1 MSDTPLDMLPL
12 GNDGSSP
19 QAPPAG
25 RNETPSDNSSPSG
38 SNSPES
44 PPAPDSSNP
53 STDSPPPDSN
63 DTPPLDPN
71 NTPPPDPNNTPS
83 DSGNSSPPPDTN
95 TPSSPSDSSPT
106 PPSPESDSSPPSVTN
121 NDSPPPPPPSGSNNT
136 PSEPPPPPSGSNNTP
151 SEPPPPPSGSN
162 NTPSESSPAPK
173 SSNDSPSKSDNQ
185 NSPNTDNQPPPQSPP
200 SRDGAQS
207 NRSSSHVPELSGP
220 STQSSR
226 TSSTQLDSASSSK
239 SDGTINVGTVAGAT
253 VAGVLIIA
261 FIALFFVIARRRKRR
276 PLDYYDPYRPQPPNY
291 SGNSDGYYYGGPP
304 SQPHSQQHSVG
315 MPGGHSQEY
324 YSGGRPPAYPNS
336 GPINSYG
343 SYKGP
348 DSGTL
353 GGAQSSF
360 TYDELM
366 SITEGFSRQNI
377 IGEGGFGAVYKGHL
391 PDGRIVAV
399 KQLKAGS
406 GQGEREFRAEVD
418 IISRVH
424 HRHLVS
430 LVGYCIADA
439 QRLLV
444 YEFVPNNTLEHH
456 IHTPGLPVLDWSKR
470 VRIAIGA
477 ARGLAYLHE
486 DCHPKIIH
494 RDIKSANILLDDV
507 YEAQVADFGLAKL
520 SNDISTHVSTR
531 VMGTFGYMA
540 PEYASSGKLTDRSDV
555 FSFGVVLL
563 ELVTGRR
570 PVEASQDESLV
581 EWARPLIA
589 SAIET
594 GDFSEFADPRLEKR
608 YVESEMFRMA
618 ETAAACVRHSA
629 NKRPRMV
636 QVLRALD
643 TDGDMPDINNG
654 VKVGQSTI
662 FEANSDLQKFRM
674 LALGGDDTADYS
686 MYSGS
691 MNSRAEILPPK
702 PPPGWSGESETR
714 AINPRK
720 W

>member
-1 MSDTPLDMLPL
+1 MSDTAQPLDVLPL

-19 QAPPAG
+19 QAP
-25 RNETPSDNSSPSG
+25 PSDNSSPSG

-44 PPAPDSSNP
+44 PPSPHSSNP
-53 STDSPPPDSN
+53 SSDSPPPDSK
-63 DTPPLDPN
+63 
-71 NTPPPDPNNTPS
+71 NTPS
-83 DSGNSSPPPDTN
+83 DSGNSSPSPDTN
-95 TPSSPSDSSPT
+95 TPSDSSP
-106 PPSPESDSSPPSVTN
+106 PPPPPPPPPPESDSSPPPDSN
-121 NDSPPPPPPSGSNNT
+121 SGNSPPPPPPSNDND
-136 PSEPPPPPSGSNNTP
+136 
-151 SEPPPPPSGSN
+151 
-162 NTPSESSPAPK
+162 TPSESSPAPK
-173 SSNDSPSKSDNQ
+173 SSNDSPSKSDNGSKSSPPSSDNQ
-185 NSPNTDNQPPPQSPP
+185 NSPHTDNQSPPERQDSSP

-207 NRSSSHVPELSGP
+207 NHSLSHVPELSGP
-220 STQSSR
+220 PTHSSR
-226 TSSTQLDSASSSK
+226 TSSTPLDSASSSR
-239 SDGTINVGTVAGAT
+239 SSSSPGGTINVGTVAGAT
-253 VAGVLIIA
+253 IAGVLVIA
-261 FIALFFVIARRRKRR
+261 FIALFFVIARKRKRR

-291 SGNSDGYYYGGPP
+291 SGNSDGYYYGGAP
-304 SQPHSQQHSVG
+304 SQQHSQQHSIG

-336 GPINSYG
+336 GPMNSY
-343 SYKGP
+343 SCYKGP

-366 SITEGFSRQNI
+366 GITEGFSRQNI
-377 IGEGGFGAVYKGHL
+377 IGEGGFGAVYKGQL

-430 LVGYCIADA
+430 LVGYCIADV

-507 YEAQVADFGLAKL
+507 YEAQASIYYGLPILHFFVADFGLAKL
-520 SNDISTHVSTR
+520 SNDITTHVSTR

-594 GDFSEFADPRLEKR
+594 GDFSELADPTLEKR

-629 NKRPRMV
+629 TKRPRMV

>member
-1 MSDTPLDMLPL
+1 MSDN
-12 GNDGSSP
+12 GGSSP
-19 QAPPAG
+19 P
-25 RNETPSDNSSPSG
+25 TD
-38 SNSPES
+38 S
-44 PPAPDSSNP
+44 PPSQDSSNP
-53 STDSPPPDSN
+53 PPSDSKK
-63 DTPPLDPN
+63 
-71 NTPPPDPNNTPS
+71 TPS
-83 DSGNSSPPPDTN
+83 DSGK
-95 TPSSPSDSSPT
+95 SSPSPDTSPDSDNS
-106 PPSPESDSSPPSVTN
+106 
-121 NDSPPPPPPSGSNNT
+121 SPPPPPPKSDSSPPPDSDGGNPPPSDDNNDST
-136 PSEPPPPPSGSNNTP
+136 PSPPPPSDNNKTP
-151 SEPPPPPSGSN
+151 SD
-162 NTPSESSPAPK
+162 SSPAPK
-173 SSNDSPSKSDNQ
+173 SSNDSPRKSDKGGKS
-185 NSPNTDNQPPPQSPP
+185 SPPSSDNHNDSPDNDNHQPPPRTQDPPP
-200 SRDGAQS
+200 SRDGTQS
-207 NRSSSHVPELSGP
+207 NHSSNHAPELSGP
-220 STQSSR
+220 STHSSR
-226 TSSTQLDSASSSK
+226 TSSTEID
-239 SDGTINVGTVAGAT
+239 TGTVVGVT
-253 VAGVLIIA
+253 VAGVLIFA
-261 FIALFFVIARRRKRR
+261 LIALCFAITRKKKKR
-276 PLDYYDPYRPQPPNY
+276 PLDYDPYGGAQPPNY
-291 SGNSDGYYYGGPP
+291 SGNSDGYYHR
-304 SQPHSQQHSVG
+304 PHSQQHLIAG
-315 MPGGHSQEY
+315 MPGGYSQEYYSGGRPGGHSQEY
-324 YSGGRPPAYPNS
+324 YSGGRPSAYPNS

-353 GGAQSSF
+353 MSGAQSAF
-360 TYDELM
+360 TYDDLM
-366 SITEGFSRQNI
+366 GITEGFARKNV
-377 IGEGGFGAVYKGHL
+377 IGEGGFGAVYKGYL
-391 PDGRIVAV
+391 PDGRTVAV

-470 VRIAIGA
+470 VKIAIGS

-494 RDIKSANILLDDV
+494 RDIKSANILLDNDF
-507 YEAQVADFGLAKL
+507 EAQVADFGLAKL
-520 SNDISTHVSTR
+520 SNDITTHVSTR

-570 PVEASQDESLV
+570 PIDPSLQDESLV

-594 GDFSEFADPRLEKR
+594 GDFSELVDSRLENR
-608 YVESEMFRMA
+608 YVESEMFKMA

-629 NKRPRMV
+629 TKRPRMV

-674 LALGGDDTADYS
+674 LALGGNDSADYS
-686 MYSGS
+686 TYSGS
-691 MNSRAEILPPK
+691 VNSRANILPPK
-702 PPPGWSGESETR
+702 PPPGWSGE
-714 AINPRK
+714 
-720 W
+720 

>member
-1 MSDTPLDMLPL
+1 MSDN
-12 GNDGSSP
+12 GGSSD
-19 QAPPAG
+19 G
-25 RNETPSDNSSPSG
+25 NETPSGKSSDSSPSG
-38 SNSPES
+38 SDTPES
-44 PPAPDSSNP
+44 PPSPDSSNP
-53 STDSPPPDSN
+53 SPDSPPSDSK
-63 DTPPLDPN
+63 
-71 NTPPPDPNNTPS
+71 NTPS
-83 DSGNSSPPPDTN
+83 DSGKSSPSPETPPDSDNSSPPP
-95 TPSSPSDSSPT
+95 
-106 PPSPESDSSPPSVTN
+106 PPPESDSSPPPDSNGGDPPPSDSN
-121 NDSPPPPPPSGSNNT
+121 NDSAPSKPSPPPPSDNNNT
-136 PSEPPPPPSGSNNTP
+136 PSD
-151 SEPPPPPSGSN
+151 
-162 NTPSESSPAPK
+162 SSPAPK
-173 SSNDSPSKSDNQ
+173 SSNDSPPKSDKGSKSSPPSDNNN
-185 NSPNTDNQPPPQSPP
+185 NSPDNDNHNSPPRTQDSPP
-200 SRDGAQS
+200 SRDGTQS
-207 NRSSSHVPELSGP
+207 NHSSSHVPELSGP
-220 STQSSR
+220 STHSSR
-226 TSSTQLDSASSSK
+226 TPSTQIDI
-239 SDGTINVGTVAGAT
+239 GVVVGVT
-253 VAGVLIIA
+253 VAGVLIFA
-261 FIALFFVIARRRKRR
+261 LIALCFAITRKKKKR
-276 PLDYYDPYRPQPPNY
+276 PLEYDPYGAPPPNY
-291 SGNSDGYYYGGPP
+291 SGNSGYYNG
-304 SQPHSQQHSVG
+304 PHSQQHLIAG
-315 MPGGHSQEY
+315 MPGGYSQEY
-324 YSGGRPPAYPNS
+324 YSGGRPGGHSQEYHSGGRPSAYPNS

-353 GGAQSSF
+353 MSGAQSSF
-360 TYDELM
+360 TYDDLM
-366 SITEGFSRQNI
+366 GITEGFSRKNV
-377 IGEGGFGAVYKGHL
+377 IGEGGFGAVYKGYL
-391 PDGRIVAV
+391 PDGRTVAV

-456 IHTPGLPVLDWSKR
+456 IHNKGLLLDWSKR
-470 VRIAIGA
+470 VKIAIGS

-494 RDIKSANILLDDV
+494 RDIKSANILLDNDF
-507 YEAQVADFGLAKL
+507 EAQVADFGLAKL
-520 SNDISTHVSTR
+520 SNDITTHVSTR

-570 PVEASQDESLV
+570 PIDPSLQDESLV

-594 GDFSEFADPRLEKR
+594 GDFSELVDSRLENR
-608 YVESEMFRMA
+608 YVESEMFKMA

-629 NKRPRMV
+629 TKRPRMV

-662 FEANSDLQKFRM
+662 FEANSDLQKFRL
-674 LALGGDDTADYS
+674 LALGGNDSADYS
-686 MYSGS
+686 TYSGS
-691 MNSRAEILPPK
+691 VNSRANILPPK
-702 PPPGWSGESETR
+702 PPPGWSG
-714 AINPRK
+714 
-720 W
+720 

>member
-1 MSDTPLDMLPL
+1 MADTAQPLDNVLPL

-19 QAPPAG
+19 EAPPSDG
-25 RNETPSDNSSPSG
+25 NQTPSDNSSPSG

-44 PPAPDSSNP
+44 PPSPDSGNP
-53 STDSPPPDSN
+53 SQDSPPPDSSS
-63 DTPPLDPN
+63 
-71 NTPPPDPNNTPS
+71 NTPPS
-83 DSGNSSPPPDTN
+83 DSGSSSPSPDTSTPSPPSDSSSSPPAPPPPEADSSPPPDSKGGDS
-95 TPSSPSDSSPT
+95 PPSDST
-106 PPSPESDSSPPSVTN
+106 GDGSS
-121 NDSPPPPPPSGSNNT
+121 T
-136 PSEPPPPPSGSNNTP
+136 PSEPPPPPPSEDKNTP
-151 SEPPPPPSGSN
+151 SD
-162 NTPSESSPAPK
+162 SSPAPK
-173 SSNDSPSKSDNQ
+173 SSKDSPPKSEDGNKSSPPSSDSQ
-185 NSPNTDNQPPPQSPP
+185 NSPNTPSPP
-200 SRDGAQS
+200 RDSTQS
-207 NRSSSHVPELSGP
+207 NKSSTHVPELSGP
-220 STQSSR
+220 STHSGR
-226 TSSTQLDSASSSK
+226 TSTTPIGDSASSSR
-239 SDGTINVGTVAGAT
+239 SSSGTIDTATVAGVT

-261 FIALFFVIARRRKRR
+261 FIALFFVIARKRKRR

-291 SGNSDGYYYGGPP
+291 SGNSDGYYYGGPHSQQH
-304 SQPHSQQHSVG
+304 SQPHSQQHSIG

-336 GPINSYG
+336 GPMNSYG

-366 SITEGFSRQNI
+366 GITEGFSRQNV

-470 VRIAIGA
+470 VKIAIGA

-507 YEAQVADFGLAKL
+507 YEAQVNIFYGPPYPYMFISSSRESLLLGLIVADFGLAKL
-520 SNDISTHVSTR
+520 SNDITTHVSTR
-531 VMGTFGYMA
+531 VMGTFG
-540 PEYASSGKLTDRSDV
+540 
-555 FSFGVVLL
+555 
-563 ELVTGRR
+563 
-570 PVEASQDESLV
+570 
-581 EWARPLIA
+581 
-589 SAIET
+589 
-594 GDFSEFADPRLEKR
+594 
-608 YVESEMFRMA
+608 
-618 ETAAACVRHSA
+618 
-629 NKRPRMV
+629 
-636 QVLRALD
+636 
-643 TDGDMPDINNG
+643 
-654 VKVGQSTI
+654 
-662 FEANSDLQKFRM
+662 
-674 LALGGDDTADYS
+674 
-686 MYSGS
+686 
-691 MNSRAEILPPK
+691 
-702 PPPGWSGESETR
+702 
-714 AINPRK
+714 
-720 W
+720 

>member
-19 QAPPAG
+19 QAPPADG
-25 RNETPSDNSSPSG
+25 NETPSDNPSPSG

-53 STDSPPPDSN
+53 TSDSPPPDSSN
-63 DTPPLDPN
+63 TPPPPDSN
-71 NTPPPDPNNTPS
+71 NTPPPPPDPNNTP
-83 DSGNSSPPPDTN
+83 SGNSSPPPDTN
-95 TPSSPSDSSPT
+95 TPSSPSDSSP
-106 PPSPESDSSPPSVTN
+106 PPPPPPESDSSPPSGSN
-121 NDSPPPPPPSGSNNT
+121 NGSPPPPPLSDDNNT
-136 PSEPPPPPSGSNNTP
+136 PSEPPPPPSDN
-151 SEPPPPPSGSN
+151 N
-162 NTPSESSPAPK
+162 NTPSESSPDPK
-173 SSNDSPSKSDNQ
+173 SSNDSPPTDNGSKSSPPSSDNQ
-185 NSPNTDNQPPPQSPP
+185 NSPNTDNQPPPQRQESPP

-220 STQSSR
+220 STHSSR
-226 TSSTQLDSASSSK
+226 TSSTPLDSASSSK

-304 SQPHSQQHSVG
+304 SQPHSQQHSAG

-336 GPINSYG
+336 GPMNSYG

-366 SITEGFSRQNI
+366 GITEGFSRQNI

-507 YEAQVADFGLAKL
+507 YEAQASIYYGLPILPFFVADFGLAKL

-531 VMGTFGYMA
+531 VMGTFG
-540 PEYASSGKLTDRSDV
+540 SDV

-570 PVEASQDESLV
+570 PVEASQDDSLV

-594 GDFSEFADPRLEKR
+594 GDFSELADPRLEKR

-686 MYSGS
+686 MHSGS